1 MSIYNPLSSSYN
13 PTTFLSYELFQVTE
27 SLITGS
33 SERTP
38 TSSATLYSGSTFI
51 LSASAAFTAGLNIQ
65 TSTHLISYI
74 YQGVSLDSSAS
85 LYSTEEESYNISGE
99 TVNVAQNVEGPIRLT
114 TGSSASGTTGS
125 LRIGEGRILRIKD
138 GGNFIVVPGCTNPT
152 ALNYN
157 PNANFNDGTC
167 VLPVYGC
174 TDPSSPNFNPL
185 ANTDDGSCQILGVTD
200 PTAINY
206 NPNATIDNGTGVYV
220 SAGSFLNTSQSI
232 THVDNSYATTGVNSA
247 LNPTLNTNGSILMKE
262 NGTAYVGPYHL
273 TTYNSA
279 GSTFK
284 EIYVIGPT
292 PSNRPNVFIEENIT
306 YLRNGNRIYA
316 DNNEAMSNLLP
327 AAYKQPVS
335 QEQLC
340 SNCAFWKPGQNLN
353 CTRWNAKVRANYWCA
368 KYKPMEVLTP
378 AGDTFRSDYPGIVQT
393 GLVTSGNEFLLPNRS
408 FYVGSYRIMPDGM
421 YFADNSIPFRKLTL
435 KQTLKF
441 GPNRHFTKINKNIVN
456 ISTSAGD
463 PVGSTTVTTQTT
475 TPTPTYTPP
484 AQTTVSTP
492 ATSTGGTGTSY
503 SY

>member
-1 MSIYNPLSSSYN
+1 
-13 PTTFLSYELFQVTE
+13 
-27 SLITGS
+27 
-33 SERTP
+33 
-38 TSSATLYSGSTFI
+38 
-51 LSASAAFTAGLNIQ
+51 
-65 TSTHLISYI
+65 
-74 YQGVSLDSSAS
+74 
-85 LYSTEEESYNISGE
+85 
-99 TVNVAQNVEGPIRLT
+99 
-114 TGSSASGTTGS
+114 
-125 LRIGEGRILRIKD
+125 
-138 GGNFIVVPGCTNPT
+138 
-152 ALNYN
+152 
-157 PNANFNDGTC
+157 
-167 VLPVYGC
+167 
-174 TDPSSPNFNPL
+174 
-185 ANTDDGSCQILGVTD
+185 
-200 PTAINY
+200 
-206 NPNATIDNGTGVYV
+206 
-220 SAGSFLNTSQSI
+220 
-232 THVDNSYATTGVNSA
+232 
-247 LNPTLNTNGSILMKE
+247 
-262 NGTAYVGPYHL
+262 
-273 TTYNSA
+273 
-279 GSTFK
+279 
-284 EIYVIGPT
+284 
-292 PSNRPNVFIEENIT
+292 
-306 YLRNGNRIYA
+306 
-316 DNNEAMSNLLP
+316 MSNLLP

-368 KYKPMEVLTP
+368 KYKPMGVLTP

-393 GLVTSGNEFLLPNRS
+393 GLVTNGNEFLLPNRS